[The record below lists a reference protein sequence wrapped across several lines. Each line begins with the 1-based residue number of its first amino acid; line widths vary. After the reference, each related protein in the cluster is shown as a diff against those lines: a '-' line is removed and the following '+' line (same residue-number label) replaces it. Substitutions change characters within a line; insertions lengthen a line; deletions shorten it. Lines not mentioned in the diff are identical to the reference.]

1 MSLNEIV
8 LAAAE
13 SETWAGVNPYVV
25 GVVVLALFLGM
36 MAILVAF
43 GAGREHS

>member
-13 SETWAGVNPYVV
+13 SHTWAGVNPYVV
-25 GVVVLALFLGM
+25 GVLVLALFLAMLGL
-36 MAILVAF
+36 LVSF